1 MRYDK
6 EICFCRYGS
15 KTYDPDTGDYVDS
28 DPELTSR
35 PASVMDTTV
44 QTMNLVYGE
53 IREGSLI
60 IHLQNHYNDPFDRI
74 IYKGKKYRVDAKRN
88 LRTKQVF
95 IVSEEQ

>member
-6 EICFCRYGS
+6 EICFCLDGS
-15 KTYDPDTGDYVDS
+15 RTYDQNTGDYVDS
-28 DPELTSR
+28 DPVLVKK

-60 IHLQNHYNDPFDRI
+60 IHLQNHYDDPFDRI
-74 IYKGKKYRVDAKRN
+74 IYNGRRYRVDAKRN